1 MNEKN
6 ANIDDYVRKINFL
19 KMSNHI
25 LNYEVGENPPPNL
38 VIENF
43 IKNIDLVKENDFIFC
58 RSDYMINGQLLKV
71 INLLKVKINVIIHG
85 GDYLINYPWLDSPM
99 INNIFCANLNANLNF
114 KLTKLIPIPWGW
126 GEVRHGDSSKEELDK
141 IWNNR
146 KKFAE
151 KNNKV
156 YIPHHTGGY
165 SDSPRQYFWET
176 LTKSKLWDSTISL
189 TTTKVDKKIYENN
202 INESK
207 FCVVLP
213 GASWANQPLRI
224 WECLIRETIP
234 IMKRS
239 FSDWW
244 KSGVEL
250 MAKNHEIPMIFVDD
264 WDEIDESIFEKEFN
278 FVNLKNKL
286 KHYYWEQ
293 YIKNCAL
300 LKQEK

>member
-114 KLTKLIPIPWGW
+114 KLTKLIPIPWG
-126 GEVRHGDSSKEELDK
+126 
-141 IWNNR
+141 
-146 KKFAE
+146 
-151 KNNKV
+151 
-156 YIPHHTGGY
+156 
-165 SDSPRQYFWET
+165 
-176 LTKSKLWDSTISL
+176 
-189 TTTKVDKKIYENN
+189 
-202 INESK
+202 
-207 FCVVLP
+207 
-213 GASWANQPLRI
+213 
-224 WECLIRETIP
+224 
-234 IMKRS
+234 
-239 FSDWW
+239 
-244 KSGVEL
+244 
-250 MAKNHEIPMIFVDD
+250 
-264 WDEIDESIFEKEFN
+264 
-278 FVNLKNKL
+278 
-286 KHYYWEQ
+286 
-293 YIKNCAL
+293 
-300 LKQEK
+300 